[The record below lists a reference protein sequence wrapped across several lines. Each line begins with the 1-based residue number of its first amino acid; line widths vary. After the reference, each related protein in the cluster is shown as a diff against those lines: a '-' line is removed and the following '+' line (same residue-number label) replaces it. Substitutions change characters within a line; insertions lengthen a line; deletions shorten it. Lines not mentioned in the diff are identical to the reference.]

1 MSLLVPVSVGEL
13 FDKITILQIKTER
26 ITNLEA
32 LRNIDKELR
41 ALENI
46 CNKLINIDPDLIAQL
61 KLVNTEIWEVEDE
74 LRLFEKEQLF
84 DNRFVNMARSVYM
97 FNDKRAAIKKKINNM
112 YNSEIKEE
120 KSYSTY

>member
-13 FDKITILQIKTER
+13 FDKITILQIKNER

-32 LRNIDKELR
+32 LRNIERELR
-41 ALENI
+41 ALETI
-46 CNKLINIDPDLIAQL
+46 CNELINIDPELIAQL
-61 KLVNTEIWEVEDE
+61 KLVNIEIWEVEDE

-84 DNRFVNMARSVYM
+84 DERFVNVARSVYM
-97 FNDKRAAIKKKINNM
+97 FNDKRASIKRRINKL

-120 KSYSTY
+120 KSYAEY

>member
-13 FDKITILQIKTER
+13 FDKITILQIKNER

-32 LRNIDKELR
+32 LRNIERELR

-46 CNKLINIDPDLIAQL
+46 CNNLINIDPELIAQL
-61 KLVNTEIWEVEDE
+61 KLVNIEIWEVEDE

-84 DNRFVNMARSVYM
+84 DERFVNMARSVYM
-97 FNDKRAAIKKKINNM
+97 FNDKRASITRRINKL

-120 KSYSTY
+120 KSYAEY

>member
-46 CNKLINIDPDLIAQL
+46 CNKLINIDPDIIAQL

-97 FNDKRAAIKKKINNM
+97 FNDKRAAIKKKINTM
-112 YNSEIKEE
+112 YNSDIKEE